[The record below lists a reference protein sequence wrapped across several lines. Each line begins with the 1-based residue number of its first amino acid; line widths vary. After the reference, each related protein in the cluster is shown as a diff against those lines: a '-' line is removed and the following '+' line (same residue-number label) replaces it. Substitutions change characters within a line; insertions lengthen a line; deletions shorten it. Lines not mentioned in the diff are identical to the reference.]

1 MEDLPHQLVYQL
13 NCLDENNLNS
23 KGTYFRK
30 FPENVLH
37 MVREYLRNQLPINYI
52 YSNQRKHMFIKNKRI
67 SQCLGLKNN
76 MIAVNHG
83 NCMVL
88 YRYINGNFISKIIN
102 YPNKTTVIM
111 DWCLI
116 NDNILTV
123 DIDSKYIMLFTVIDN
138 FNDEINIKLV
148 SKYDCKDMFCIQDY
162 YPYPK
167 RLESFNNNYAA
178 LEFEM
183 TNSFIMIEIESNKII
198 NCYWLNREDRL
209 YLGSIDVVNQHYSN
223 EYSIVINNTNDNMRD
238 ILELLKPPFDQPPMY
253 ISNEEYKN
261 YCFDEDSFILK
272 NGFILL
278 DYSSEGYYNLLK
290 RSHLNPVKDGSDNYY
305 LASRIKSIISVYECR
320 LEILKDN
327 RLLLSINYG
336 SVFFILNPLSNGYYQ
351 YVSNFWIRDSRNQK
365 HKTRSELNYVFD
377 NKRIVSVDGEENMF
391 WVWEPIYY

>member
-1 MEDLPHQLVYQL
+1 MEDLPNQLIYQL
-13 NCLDENNLNS
+13 NCLDKNNLNS
-23 KGTYFRK
+23 KGTYFRYV
-30 FPENVLH
+30 PENVLH
-37 MVREYLRNQLPINYI
+37 MIKEYLINQLPIGYI
-52 YSNQRKHMFIKNKRI
+52 YSNQRKHMFIKEKSI

-83 NCMVL
+83 NCIVL
-88 YRYINGNFISKIIN
+88 YRYMNDKFISRIID
-102 YPNKTTVIM
+102 YPDKSTEIM

-123 DIDSKYIMLFTVIDN
+123 DVESKCIMLFKIA
-138 FNDEINIKLV
+138 NDLNDGIELL
-148 SKYDCKDMFCIQDY
+148 SSYDCKNLFCIRDY

-167 RLESFNNNYAA
+167 RIEPFNNKYVA

-198 NCYWLNREDRL
+198 NCYWLDREDRL

-223 EYSIVINNTNDNMRD
+223 EYSMVINNTNDKMRD
-238 ILELLKPPFDQPPMY
+238 IVEILTPPFNDPPMY

-278 DYSSEGYYNLLK
+278 DYSSEGYYKLLK
-290 RSHLNPVKDGSDNYY
+290 RRHLDPKKDGSDNYY
-305 LASRIKSIISVYECR
+305 LASRIKSIISIYECR
-320 LEILKDN
+320 LDILKDN
-327 RLLLSINYG
+327 RLLISINYG
-336 SVFFILNPLSNGYYQ
+336 SVFFILNPLRNGYYH
-351 YVSNFWIRDSRNQK
+351 YVSNFWICDSNNKK

-377 NKRIVSVDGEENMF
+377 NKRMISVDGDENIF